1 MASIQLVG
9 LGAPLGAAGGA
20 GVGRLGQVRLNPR
33 PRELLD
39 HIPPAG
45 AALQRERGLP
55 AGELLQPHPQVLT
68 VGRGELAALALAAVA
83 VDPVEGDL
91 AAVHVKPTYDS
102 HRDLL
107 RAPPTGLQH
116 DHPCLSRRGSLYMS
130 SFITRRPSYWT
141 HIPQESG
148 TLDPTRAATIGWPRW
163 VGSGGDRAGRA

>member
-9 LGAPLGAAGGA
+9 LGAPLGAARGA

-130 SFITRRPSYWT
+130 SFRSPGGQGAGAS
-141 HIPQESG
+141 PAGSG
-148 TLDPTRAATIGWPRW
+148 AWPTR
-163 VGSGGDRAGRA
+163 

>member
-9 LGAPLGAAGGA
+9 LGAPLGAARGA

-130 SFITRRPSYWT
+130 SFRMKSEVQVLPGPRYGRLAA
-141 HIPQESG
+141 E
-148 TLDPTRAATIGWPRW
+148 TLVSVTTGP
-163 VGSGGDRAGRA
+163 GSAGCMPAR

>member
-9 LGAPLGAAGGA
+9 LGAPLGAARGA

-68 VGRGELAALALAAVA
+68 VGRGALAALALAAVA

-130 SFITRRPSYWT
+130 SFCGMRLR
-141 HIPQESG
+141 
-148 TLDPTRAATIGWPRW
+148 TLPAGGGRWAPGAA
-163 VGSGGDRAGRA
+163 GG